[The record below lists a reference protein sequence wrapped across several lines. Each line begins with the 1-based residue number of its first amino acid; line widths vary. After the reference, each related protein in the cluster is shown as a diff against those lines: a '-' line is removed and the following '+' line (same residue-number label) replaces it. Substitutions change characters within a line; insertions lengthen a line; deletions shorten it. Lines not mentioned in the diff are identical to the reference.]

1 MANFQFLDTP
11 ILTDQQLASLYNN
24 ALVRRII
31 DLPADEAVKNW
42 IEIEGDD
49 EDEKIMQALDDLH
62 AEEEFANALR
72 WSRLFG
78 GSAILM
84 TINDGGIFEDPLN
97 ESNIAEVEGI
107 KVYDKREVIYENL
120 LFNDDP
126 NDRNF
131 GLPEWILV
139 NPVRGTQFHVHRS
152 RILIFDGDPV
162 PNREREQRN
171 GWGLPVLQGLFDS
184 IRNSDHSHA
193 LAILILER
201 MGQSVTKLDGLIDKM
216 MTDDGEKQVK
226 DRLALIDMARSV
238 LNTVAIDKNDDFE
251 LFNMNL
257 SNVPEMLDQF
267 GLDVCAKVGIPFTVL
282 FGRSP
287 AGMNATGESDNE
299 IFYSLVKRQQKRKL
313 KGNLDRLTKLV
324 QLSKKGPFRGAEL
337 KNWCIKF
344 LPLWMPSDK
353 ERAETEKLEADA
365 KKARAEEA
373 EIYVGIG
380 ALDGSEVRKKLAD
393 DGDYEIDETL
403 DLIGEPDD
411 DQQKNTGRK
420 QANMA
425 VSKVA
430 GKGVSKDPA
439 GGSKIAE

>member
-1 MANFQFLDTP
+1 MADKRNDGFLNTVVGHGLKSRDPMANFQFLDTP
-11 ILTDQQLASLYNN
+11 ILTDQQLATLYNN

-49 EDEKIMQALDDLH
+49 EDEKIMQALDDLR

-84 TINDGGIFEDPLN
+84 TINDGGTFEDPLN

-152 RILIFDGDPV
+152 RILIFDGDPI

-201 MGQSVTKLDGLIDKM
+201 MGQGRPINPGNVVNRVSSFKAQHCCGRQGHGAI
-216 MTDDGEKQVK
+216 
-226 DRLALIDMARSV
+226 
-238 LNTVAIDKNDDFE
+238 LNQNRPY
-251 LFNMNL
+251 
-257 SNVPEMLDQF
+257 S
-267 GLDVCAKVGIPFTVL
+267 
-282 FGRSP
+282 
-287 AGMNATGESDNE
+287 SDCCGH
-299 IFYSLVKRQQKRKL
+299 R
-313 KGNLDRLTKLV
+313 
-324 QLSKKGPFRGAEL
+324 PCGA
-337 KNWCIKF
+337 C
-344 LPLWMPSDK
+344 P
-353 ERAETEKLEADA
+353 
-365 KKARAEEA
+365 
-373 EIYVGIG
+373 
-380 ALDGSEVRKKLAD
+380 
-393 DGDYEIDETL
+393 
-403 DLIGEPDD
+403 
-411 DQQKNTGRK
+411 
-420 QANMA
+420 
-425 VSKVA
+425 
-430 GKGVSKDPA
+430 
-439 GGSKIAE
+439 